1 MEAIC
6 EVCGH
11 ELDGNKLDLGSHPL
25 CDDLIAIG
33 SSQSVPRYHQEII
46 LCENCLTAHQAHPV
60 KKELLFK
67 PDYHYRAN
75 LTADVITGMEQLAK
89 QVISEN
95 KFADGIVIL
104 DVGCNDG
111 SLLGVFKSKIKCTTI
126 GVDPTSAIIESKGA
140 IDFSLNEFF
149 NLSTAEKILNV
160 FGTVDLIT
168 FTNVFA
174 HIEDLPA
181 LCNALKL
188 LISEKTIV
196 VIENHYLGSILENNQ
211 FDTFYHEHPRT
222 YSAKS
227 FKFIAKKLDMAI
239 KNIEFPKRYG
249 GNIRVTLSKN
259 SDYISSE
266 GAEQI
271 FISESAFGDKFV
283 EVQDLFLNWRK
294 RSMQAFNELT
304 KSGPIY
310 GKSLPGRAVMLISA
324 LGISSS
330 QMPKVFEQDSSPKV
344 GFYVPGTEI
353 EIDSDR
359 TLFEVMPSRL
369 IVWSW
374 HIIDEIC
381 TYLEMSGY
389 HGEIYVP
396 LPEFTLYKT
405 I

>member
-1 MEAIC
+1 LEAIC
-6 EVCGH
+6 EVCGS
-11 ELDGNKLDLGSHPL
+11 ELDGYKLDLGSHPL

-33 SSQSVPRYHQEII
+33 SSQAVPRYHQEII
-46 LCENCLTAHQAHPV
+46 LCDNCLTAHQAHPV

-67 PDYHYRAN
+67 ADYHYRAN
-75 LTADVITGMEQLAK
+75 LTADVITGMAQLAK

-95 KFADGIVIL
+95 KFSDGIVIL

-111 SLLGVFKSKIKCTTI
+111 SLLGVFKSQIKCTTI
-126 GVDPTSAIIESKGA
+126 GVDPTSAILESKGA

-160 FGTVDLIT
+160 FGPVDLIT

-174 HIEDLPA
+174 HIEDLPS
-181 LCNALKL
+181 LCKALKL

-227 FKFIAKKLDMAI
+227 FKFIAKMLDMAI

-259 SDYISSE
+259 SDYLYSE
-266 GAEQI
+266 VAEQI

-294 RSMQAFNELT
+294 RSLQAINELT
-304 KSGPIY
+304 KSEPIY

-330 QMPKVFEQDSSPKV
+330 QMPKVFEQVSSPKV

-353 EIDSDR
+353 GIDSDR
-359 TLFEVMPSRL
+359 KLFELMPARL

-396 LPEFTLYKT
+396 LPEFTLYK
-405 I
+405 II